1 MQQPSTS
8 THDRLETTKVSG
20 SVIAKLVLFSIAMV
34 VLPIGTYFA
43 TVDRV
48 FGGNG
53 AYAAGAA
60 AGMANIV
67 AIAYVIVAAI
77 EGQQQQQQD
86 KDKKND

>member
-8 THDRLETTKVSG
+8 THDRLETTTKVSG
-20 SVIAKLVLFSIAMV
+20 SVIAKLLLFTIAMV
-34 VLPIGTYFA
+34 VLPIGTYFT

-60 AGMANIV
+60 AGMANVV

-77 EGQQQQQQD
+77 EGQQQQD
-86 KDKKND
+86 KDKKSD